1 MFTDCRQCGEM
12 VWSTRLFPICEPC
25 EVQIRGYAAGA
36 RNALAEASVAD
47 LVAELGR
54 RAGPGLPSEAEVARL
69 VASQEERL
77 RALEALAVGQAEAVA
92 LVQEAVDLLTDTAVS
107 EVGETRETWVS
118 LRRAVVLGRH
128 VGAAEVQQWT
138 ERAGALLGNS
148 NSSRRTG

>member
-1 MFTDCRQCGEM
+1 
-12 VWSTRLFPICEPC
+12 VS
-25 EVQIRGYAAGA
+25 AAPVRESEG
-36 RNALAEASVAD
+36 LSSASVAD

-77 RALEALAVGQAEAVA
+77 RALEALAVGQAAAVA
-92 LVQEAVDLLTDTAVS
+92 LVRDAAELLEGAAVH
-107 EVGETRETWVS
+107 EVGETHDTWASV
-118 LRRAVVLGRH
+118 RRAVVLGHH
-128 VGAAEVQQWT
+128 VYVAEVQQWT